1 MPWAHQCIT
10 TSMHGTLVSDI
21 VVSVAEMPDTE
32 PRDMLSEVY
41 NFNLLVGTQV
51 IAPVDCSCWWC
62 QLSANHCNGILY
74 EDHFTWVHK
83 ATSLSHKR
91 QYHPNPDSDS
101 SLFYSKA
108 EMDQFCEGLK
118 VLGVLDANFMSHFF
132 TNKVE
137 KLTAGL
143 TNHTLWKLWSRDWF
157 SAYTCRYVPS
167 ISPL

>member
-32 PRDMLSEVY
+32 VRDMVWEVY
-41 NFNLLVGTQV
+41 NFDLLVGNQV
-51 IAPVDCSCWWC
+51 IAPVDCSCWWF

-74 EDHFTWVHK
+74 EEHFIWVHK

-108 EMDQFCEGLK
+108 EMDQFCKGLK
-118 VLGVLDANFMSHFF
+118 VLGVLEANFMSHFF
-132 TNKVE
+132 TNKVNSRFNQSYTLKNMIKRLILE
-137 KLTAGL
+137 L
-143 TNHTLWKLWSRDWF
+143 HTPADTYL
-157 SAYTCRYVPS
+157 P
-167 ISPL
+167 

>member
-1 MPWAHQCIT
+1 
-10 TSMHGTLVSDI
+10 MHGTLVSDI

-83 ATSLSHKR
+83 TTSLFHKATSLFHKR

-118 VLGVLDANFMSHFF
+118 VWEVNSRFNQSYTLKIRIKRLILSIHLQIRTFHKPFVDIRFSEQGLNAW
-132 TNKVE
+132 E
-137 KLTAGL
+137 K
-143 TNHTLWKLWSRDWF
+143 
-157 SAYTCRYVPS
+157 
-167 ISPL
+167 